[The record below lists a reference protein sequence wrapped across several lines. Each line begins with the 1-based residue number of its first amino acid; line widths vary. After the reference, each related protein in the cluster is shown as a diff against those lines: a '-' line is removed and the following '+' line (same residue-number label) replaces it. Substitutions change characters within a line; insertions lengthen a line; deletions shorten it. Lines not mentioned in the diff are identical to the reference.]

1 MRRKA
6 RCGGAHALARRAMT
20 AAEFGSTI
28 PVAKNYLSISGFHNW
43 GKIMSAHTY
52 KIIELVGSST
62 EGTDQAIRD
71 AIAKA
76 ALTVKHMDW
85 YEVAESRG
93 NIVDGKVSHY
103 QVTIKVGFRL
113 E

>member
-1 MRRKA
+1 M
-6 RCGGAHALARRAMT
+6 
-20 AAEFGSTI
+20 
-28 PVAKNYLSISGFHNW
+28 SGFPHW
-43 GKIMSAHTY
+43 GNIMSAHTD
-52 KIIELVGSST
+52 KIIELVESST
-62 EGTDQAIRD
+62 EGSDQAIRD

-85 YEVAESRG
+85 YEVVESRG
-93 NIVDGKVSHY
+93 HIVDGKVAHY

>member
-1 MRRKA
+1 
-6 RCGGAHALARRAMT
+6 
-20 AAEFGSTI
+20 
-28 PVAKNYLSISGFHNW
+28 
-43 GKIMSAHTY
+43 MSANTY
-52 KIIELVGSST
+52 KIIELVGSSA
-62 EGTDQAIRD
+62 EGTDHAIRG

-85 YEVAESRG
+85 YEVLESRG
-93 NIVDGKVSHY
+93 HIVDGKVSHY

>member
-1 MRRKA
+1 
-6 RCGGAHALARRAMT
+6 
-20 AAEFGSTI
+20 
-28 PVAKNYLSISGFHNW
+28 VACKEQAFDVRLSKLGN
-43 GKIMSAHTY
+43 IMSAHTY
-52 KIIELVGSST
+52 KIIELVGAST

-71 AIAKA
+71 AIGKA

-85 YEVAESRG
+85 YEVVESRG
-93 NIVDGKVSHY
+93 HIADGKVSHY

>member
-1 MRRKA
+1 
-6 RCGGAHALARRAMT
+6 
-20 AAEFGSTI
+20 
-28 PVAKNYLSISGFHNW
+28 
-43 GKIMSAHTY
+43 MSAHTY

-62 EGTDQAIRD
+62 EGSDHAIRD

-76 ALTVKHMDW
+76 ALTVKHMAW
-85 YEVAESRG
+85 YEVVESRG
-93 NIVDGKVSHY
+93 PIVGGKVSHY